1 MRALSF
7 ALLALLALRI
17 GPAMAGFA
25 NANEDDAARQVEQ
38 GLSLTPNLENGRRVY
53 LMCAVCHLPE
63 GWGSEDGYYPQ
74 IAGQHASVTIKQ
86 LADIRARNRD
96 VPTMLPFTM
105 VQNLTVQD
113 MTDVAAYIQQLPM
126 APYNDVGP
134 GVHLAHGK
142 RLYEEHCADCHGY
155 QGEGN
160 AAKNMPLIQGQH
172 YSYLVRQ
179 YRWIKYGKRRN
190 ADAEMTEQAQT
201 FTGRDISAVMDY
213 TSRLRPPAEKTAQPG
228 WQNGD
233 FSNFVRTPLPETE

>member
-1 MRALSF
+1 MRALAF
-7 ALLALLALRI
+7 ALLTLLALRN

-25 NANEDDAARQVEQ
+25 NAGQDAAAREVEQ
-38 GLSLTPNLENGRRVY
+38 GLRLGPNLENGRRVY
-53 LMCAVCHLPE
+53 RMCAVCHLPE
-63 GWGSEDGYYPQ
+63 GWGDESGYYPQ

-86 LADIRARNRD
+86 MADIRARNRD

-105 VQNLTVQD
+105 VQNLSVQD
-113 MTDVAAYIQQLPM
+113 MADVAAYIEHLPM
-126 APYNDVGP
+126 APYNDIGP
-134 GVHLAHGK
+134 GVHLAHGE
-142 RLYEEHCADCHGY
+142 RLYEEHCADCHGA

-160 AAKNMPLIQGQH
+160 AQKNMPLIQGQH

-179 YRWIKYGKRRN
+179 YRWIKNGKRRN
-190 ADAEMTEQAQT
+190 ADKEMTEQAQT

-233 FSNFVRTPLPETE
+233 FADFVRPALPQTY